1 MADDGGVTRSVH
13 ASHAAATRPN
23 APALE
28 PIRFQHPELPAM
40 DDVLRYFRRSEQVR
54 WFSNGGPCA
63 TDLVLRLQARL
74 GGDVE
79 CVLVSSATIG
89 LLAALRAA
97 CGEPAGR
104 RRLVV
109 TQSYT
114 FTATAC
120 AIHWAGFE
128 PLFVDVDPDHWQ
140 LDPDQLVDAL
150 AARPGEIAGV
160 LACSTFG
167 SAPPPAVR
175 AAWRSACA
183 DHGVPLVVDSAPG
196 FGSVDAHGVPL
207 GAQGDTEVFSFH
219 ATKPFAI
226 GEGGMVATADPELA
240 ERMRRIVNFG
250 LEPGTRV
257 SAEVGIN
264 GKLSELH
271 AATGL
276 AVLDSFD
283 DVLAARRRLA
293 GALAN
298 ATSGC
303 GLRFQ
308 TGAFDGTWQF
318 FQALA
323 PTAAARTAALAAA
336 GDLAVEA
343 RTLHDPPLHRHPAF
357 AAAPRHTA
365 LAVTESLAARSL
377 SLPLANSL
385 PGGAVVRI
393 AELVQRGITS
403 C

>member
-1 MADDGGVTRSVH
+1 MTRSVH
-13 ASHAAATRPN
+13 ASRAAAARPHGRK
-23 APALE
+23 LE
-28 PIRFQHPELPAM
+28 QIRFQHPELPAM
-40 DDVLRYFRRSEQVR
+40 DDVLRHFRRSQQAG
-54 WFSNGGPCA
+54 WFSNSGPCA
-63 TDLVLRLQARL
+63 TDLTRRLQARL
-74 GGDVE
+74 GGETE
-79 CVLVSSATIG
+79 CVLVSSATAG

-97 CGEPAGR
+97 FGEPAGR
-104 RRLVV
+104 RRLVI

-120 AIHWAGFE
+120 AIAWAGFE
-128 PLFVDVDPDHWQ
+128 PLFVDVDLDHWQ
-140 LDPDQLVDAL
+140 LDPRQLEDAL
-150 AARPGEIAGV
+150 AAHPGQVAGV
-160 LACSTFG
+160 LACATFG
-167 SAPPPAVR
+167 TAPPPAVR
-175 AAWRSACA
+175 AAWRAACA
-183 DHGVPLVVDSAPG
+183 EHEVPLVIDSAPG
-196 FGSVDAHGVPL
+196 FGSVDAHGIPL

-226 GEGGMVATADPELA
+226 GEGGMVATADAELA
-240 ERMRRIVNFG
+240 ERMRRLINFG

-257 SAEVGIN
+257 SAEIGIN

-276 AVLDSFD
+276 AVLDRFD
-283 DVLAARRRLA
+283 GVLAARRRLA
-293 GALAN
+293 GALAT

-323 PTAAARTAALAAA
+323 PSAEARRAALAVA
-336 GDLAVEA
+336 DELAVEA

-357 AAAPRHTA
+357 AAAPRHGA
-365 LAVTESLAARSL
+365 LPVTERLAARSL

-385 PGGAVVRI
+385 PDGAVERI
-393 AELVQRGITS
+393 AEVVERGTTS

>member
-1 MADDGGVTRSVH
+1 MRPH
-13 ASHAAATRPN
+13 ARE
-23 APALE
+23 LE

-40 DDVLRYFRRSEQVR
+40 DDVLRYFRRSERRR

-63 TDLVLRLQARL
+63 TDLALRLKARL

-79 CVLVSSATIG
+79 CVLVSSATTG

-97 CGEPAGR
+97 CGEPTGR
-104 RRLVV
+104 RRLVI

-128 PLFVDVDPDHWQ
+128 PLFVDVDPNHWQ
-140 LDPDQLVDAL
+140 LDPEQLEEAL
-150 AARPGEIAGV
+150 ATHPGEVAGV
-160 LACSTFG
+160 LACATFG
-167 SAPPPAVR
+167 SAPPPVVR
-175 AAWRSACA
+175 AAWRTACA

-196 FGSVDAHGVPL
+196 FGSVDAHGIPL

-257 SAEVGIN
+257 SADIGIN

-293 GALAN
+293 GALST
-298 ATSGC
+298 ATGGC

-323 PTAAARTAALAAA
+323 PSAGVRAAALAAA
-336 GDLAVEA
+336 DELSVEA

-357 AAAPRHTA
+357 AAAPRRGT
-365 LAVTESLAARSL
+365 LAVTERLAARSL

-385 PGGAVVRI
+385 PDGAVERI
-393 AELVQRGITS
+393 AEVVQRGIAS

>member
-1 MADDGGVTRSVH
+1 
-13 ASHAAATRPN
+13 
-23 APALE
+23 
-28 PIRFQHPELPAM
+28 M
-40 DDVLRYFRRSEQVR
+40 DDVLRHFRRAEDAR
-54 WFSNGGPCA
+54 WYSNGGPCA
-63 TDLVLRLQARL
+63 RELELRLRARL
-74 GGDVE
+74 GGEAE
-79 CVLVSSATIG
+79 CVLVSSATAG

-97 CGEPAGR
+97 CGEPAGP

-120 AIHWAGFE
+120 AIRWAGFE

-140 LDPDQLVDAL
+140 LDPEQLEAALDAH
-150 AARPGEIAGV
+150 RGQVAGV
-160 LACSTFG
+160 LACATFG

-175 AAWRSACA
+175 AAWRSAAA
-183 DHGVPLVVDSAPG
+183 DHGVPLLIDSAPG
-196 FGSVDAHGVPL
+196 FGSIDAHGIPL
-207 GAQGDTEVFSFH
+207 GGQGDTEVFSFH

-226 GEGGMVATADPELA
+226 GEGGMVATADPEVA
-240 ERMRRIVNFG
+240 ERIRRTINFG

-257 SAEVGIN
+257 SLEAGIN

-276 AVLDSFD
+276 AVLDRFD
-283 DVLAARRRLA
+283 GVLAGRRRLA
-293 GALAN
+293 GALAT

-308 TGAFDGTWQF
+308 AGAFDGTWQF

-323 PTAAARTAALAAA
+323 PTAAARAAALAAA
-336 GDLAVEA
+336 GELAVEA

-357 AAAPRHTA
+357 AAAPRHGA
-365 LAVTESLAARSL
+365 LAATEGLAARSL

-385 PGGAVVRI
+385 PDGAVERI
-393 AELVQRGITS
+393 AEVVHRGTAS

>member
-1 MADDGGVTRSVH
+1 MRVPAR
-13 ASHAAATRPN
+13 
-23 APALE
+23 ALE
-28 PIRFQHPELPAM
+28 PIRFQQPELPAM
-40 DDVLRYFRRSEQVR
+40 DEVLRHFRRSEQAR
-54 WFSNGGPCA
+54 WYSNGGPCA
-63 TDLVLRLQARL
+63 TELELRLRARL
-74 GGDVE
+74 GGDTR
-79 CVLVSSATIG
+79 CLLVSSATAG
-89 LLAALRAA
+89 LLAALRAS
-97 CGEPAGR
+97 CGEPSGR
-104 RRLVV
+104 RRLVI

-120 AIHWAGFE
+120 AIRWAGFE
-128 PLFVDVDPDHWQ
+128 PLFVDVDADHWQ
-140 LDPDQLVDAL
+140 LDADRLADAL
-150 AARPGEIAGV
+150 ATRRGEVAGL
-160 LACSTFG
+160 LACATFG

-183 DHGVPLVVDSAPG
+183 EHGVPLVVDSAPG
-196 FGSVDAHGVPL
+196 FGSVDAHGIPL
-207 GAQGDTEVFSFH
+207 GGQGDTEVFSFH

-226 GEGGMVATADPELA
+226 GEGGMVATADGGLA
-240 ERMRRIVNFG
+240 ERMRRLVNFG

-257 SAEVGIN
+257 SAEAGFN

-283 DVLAARRRLA
+283 GVLAGRRRLA
-293 GALAN
+293 GALAT

-308 TGAFDGTWQF
+308 GGAFDGTWQF
-318 FQALA
+318 FQALV
-323 PTAAARTAALAAA
+323 PSARARAAALAAA
-336 GDLAVEA
+336 QELAVEA

-357 AAAPRHTA
+357 SAAPRHGA

-385 PGGAVVRI
+385 SGAAVTRI
-393 AELVQRGITS
+393 ADVVQRGTAS

>member
-1 MADDGGVTRSVH
+1 M
-13 ASHAAATRPN
+13 P
-23 APALE
+23 PAE
-28 PIRFQHPELPAM
+28 A
-40 DDVLRYFRRSEQVR
+40 VLRYFRRSEDAR

-63 TDLVLRLQARL
+63 AELTERLQARL
-74 GGDVE
+74 GGETE
-79 CVLVSSATIG
+79 CVLVSNATTG

-97 CGEPAGR
+97 CGTPTGR
-104 RRLVV
+104 RRLVL
-109 TQSYT
+109 TPSYT

-140 LDPDQLVDAL
+140 LDPEQVAAAL
-150 AARPGEIAGV
+150 AAHDGEIAGV
-160 LACSTFG
+160 LACAAFG

-175 AAWRSACA
+175 QAWRSACLE
-183 DHGVPLVVDSAPG
+183 HGVPLVIDSAPG
-196 FGSVDAHGVPL
+196 FGSVDAHGLPL
-207 GAQGDTEVFSFH
+207 GGLGDTEVFSFH

-240 ERMRRIVNFG
+240 ERMRRLVNFG

-257 SAEVGIN
+257 SMEPGLN

-276 AVLDSFD
+276 AVLDRFD
-283 DVLAARRRLA
+283 AVLAGRRRLA
-293 GALAN
+293 GALAT
-298 ATSGC
+298 ATNGC
-303 GLRFQ
+303 GLSFQ

-323 PTAAARTAALAAA
+323 PTAAARDASLAAA
-336 GDLAVEA
+336 EDLAVEV

-357 AAAPRHTA
+357 AAARRFGP
-365 LAVTESLAARSL
+365 LPVTDKLAARSL
-377 SLPLANSL
+377 SLPLANTL
-385 PGGAVVRI
+385 PDGAIERI
-393 AELVQRGITS
+393 ADVIHRGSS